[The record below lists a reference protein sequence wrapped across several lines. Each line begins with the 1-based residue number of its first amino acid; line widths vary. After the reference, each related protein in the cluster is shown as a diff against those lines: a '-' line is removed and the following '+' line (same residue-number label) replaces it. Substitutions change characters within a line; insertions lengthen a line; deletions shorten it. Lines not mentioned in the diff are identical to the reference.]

1 MNLFPIDIYLQFDQ
15 SVMEFNLL
23 TTVNKK
29 HNHSGN
35 TEKSINACIHYHMNL
50 NYCYSSIAFFHNK
63 YKIHFIIPGI
73 HILNLIPLLVSD
85 LYLCK
90 AMTESKLRSGKS
102 YWLDL
107 SCQMLY
113 PILRYNK
120 LLKR

>member
-1 MNLFPIDIYLQFDQ
+1 
-15 SVMEFNLL
+15 
-23 TTVNKK
+23 
-29 HNHSGN
+29 
-35 TEKSINACIHYHMNL
+35 MNL

-102 YWLDL
+102 YCLDL